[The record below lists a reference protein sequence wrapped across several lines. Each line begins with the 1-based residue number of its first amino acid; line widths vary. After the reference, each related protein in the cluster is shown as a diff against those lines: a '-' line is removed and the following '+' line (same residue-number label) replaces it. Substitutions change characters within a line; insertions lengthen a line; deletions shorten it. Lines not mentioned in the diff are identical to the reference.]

1 MKESNKEI
9 LKLKRMLKDKQE
21 SGEERECRGS
31 RSVKN
36 VEREERGSRS
46 TEYVK
51 SLQEKIKKMEEEKDG
66 FFAPKVL

>member
-1 MKESNKEI
+1 
-9 LKLKRMLKDKQE
+9 MLKDQ
-21 SGEERECRGS
+21 GEEREELG
-31 RSVKN
+31 V
-36 VEREERGSRS
+36 SRS